1 MKIAYITA
9 QTPYGPGE
17 SFILPEVIELRRQGH
32 EVVVFPLRPADEIHR
47 GRECEEVAK
56 YTVRIPLVSFPV
68 LLQALG
74 LSLLRP
80 SLIGRIISE
89 IIKCSGSAKK
99 ILKNLSVLPKG
110 LVLGEEIR
118 KKGFD
123 HIHAHWAST
132 PSTAAYIAS
141 LYSGVPWSFT
151 AHRWDI
157 AEANMLVTKVKS
169 CQFVRAIGRNGAE
182 EIKQQIPKE
191 LWAKVTVVHMGVEMP
206 QFLGSGTKEGA
217 FTLACIAGFVPKKG
231 HRFLLEA
238 CSLLKQKG
246 FSFRCLLIGDGPLKE
261 EIQELSRA
269 MDLED
274 IMEFKGRLP
283 HDEVLGLYGTG
294 LVSTVVLPS
303 IVTEDGEK
311 EGIPVALMEAMAAG
325 IPVVSTITGDIPE
338 LLEGGAGI
346 LVPPGDSKALAD
358 AIEVIMENPYYR
370 TELGQKGRKKIE
382 ADFSL
387 SSVVKQLAEL
397 FQKHT

>member
-32 EVVVFPLRPADEIHR
+32 EVVVFPLRPADEIYR

-157 AEANMLVTKVKS
+157 KEDNMLETKIRS
-169 CQFVRAIGRNGAE
+169 SEFVRAISVNGAN
-182 EIKQQIPKE
+182 EIKSKISKT
-191 LWAKVTVVHMGVEMP
+191 LWHKVKVIHMGVRLPLNECTP
-206 QFLGSGTKEGA
+206 EQDV
-217 FTLACIAGFVPKKG
+217 FTIASVGNLIPVKG

-238 CSLLKQKG
+238 CLLLKQRGKI
-246 FSFRCLLIGDGPLKE
+246 FKCFLIGDGPLK
-261 EIQELSRA
+261 QELLE
-269 MDLED
+269 MIHKLDLD
-274 IMEFKGRLP
+274 DMVTLCGRLP
-283 HDEVLGLYGTG
+283 HDKVLGMYQDCCVSV
-294 LVSTVVLPS
+294 LVHPS
-303 IVTEDGEK
+303 IVTEDGER
-311 EGIPVALMEAMAAG
+311 EGIPVALMEAMAVG
-325 IPVVSTITGDIPE
+325 VPVISTTTGSIPE
-338 LLEGGAGI
+338 LVGDGAGI

>member
-157 AEANMLVTKVKS
+157 KEDNMLETKIRS
-169 CQFVRAIGRNGAE
+169 SEFVRAISVNGAN
-182 EIKQQIPKE
+182 EIKSKISKT
-191 LWAKVTVVHMGVEMP
+191 LWHKVKVIHMGVRLPLNECTP
-206 QFLGSGTKEGA
+206 EQDV
-217 FTLACIAGFVPKKG
+217 FTIASVGNLIPVKG

-238 CSLLKQKG
+238 CLLLKQRGKI
-246 FSFRCLLIGDGPLKE
+246 FKCFLIGDGPLK
-261 EIQELSRA
+261 QELLE
-269 MDLED
+269 MIHKLDLD
-274 IMEFKGRLP
+274 DMVTLCGRLP
-283 HDEVLGLYGTG
+283 HDKVLGMYQDCCVSV
-294 LVSTVVLPS
+294 LVHPS
-303 IVTEDGEK
+303 IVTEDGER
-311 EGIPVALMEAMAAG
+311 EGIPVALMEAMAVG
-325 IPVVSTITGDIPE
+325 VPVISTTTGSIPE
-338 LLEGGAGI
+338 LVGDGAGI